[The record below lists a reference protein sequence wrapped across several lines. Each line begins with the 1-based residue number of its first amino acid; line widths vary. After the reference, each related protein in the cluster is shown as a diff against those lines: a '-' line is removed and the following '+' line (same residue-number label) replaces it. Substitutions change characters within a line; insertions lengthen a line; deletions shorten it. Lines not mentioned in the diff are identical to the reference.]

1 MTKSAIIRVFQDFA
15 GAMHSVNS
23 NYGSRGLSE
32 VDKDHLKKKIVAVYD
47 YTTATLGNSRAW
59 NWGFHDESVRKYIT
73 DRIPS
78 IADFNSD
85 GFSEQLYC
93 FTFMQIPPEVRSAG
107 RILEVGCGTGT
118 GLNFL
123 SRLEPE
129 ARFVGLDLSQPTIA
143 VANSRFSRLDRLR
156 FVQGDAE
163 NLPFENGEFDAVICV
178 ESAHNYPDFP
188 RFLAEVHRVLKP
200 RGRLSLVDL
209 FTHDRR
215 RLTAKSLA
223 EMHEFEVLAMTD
235 ISEQVRAAVRQR
247 MSKGSLF
254 RTTARNDFRSLRGLL
269 NERAQMMLHGSLFV
283 GIHPLPV
290 LRTLRRTF
298 GKAPSQGFD
307 IDSYHHYM
315 AERKI

>member
-1 MTKSAIIRVFQDFA
+1 MTKSTVMSVLRDFA
-15 GAMHSVNS
+15 VAMQSVNS
-23 NYGSRGLSE
+23 NYASRGLSE

-47 YTTATLGNSRAW
+47 YTTATLRNSRAW
-59 NWGFHDESVRKYIT
+59 NWGFHDESVRKYIL

-78 IADFNSD
+78 IEDFNSD

-93 FTFMQIPPEVRSAG
+93 FTFTQIPAELRATG

-143 VANSRFSRLDRLR
+143 VANSRFSRLDRLS

-178 ESAHNYPDFP
+178 ESSHNYPDFP

-209 FTHDRR
+209 FTQERR
-215 RLTAKSLA
+215 KLTAKSLT
-223 EMHEFEVLAMTD
+223 EMHGFEVLGMTD

-247 MSKGSLF
+247 MATGSLF
-254 RTTARNDFRSLRGLL
+254 RTTARKEFRALRGLL
-269 NERAQMMLHGSLFV
+269 NERAQMMMHGSLFV
-283 GIHPLPV
+283 GVHPAPL
-290 LRTLRRTF
+290 LRTLRRLA
-298 GKAPSQGFD
+298 GKKPSQGFE
-307 IDSYHHYM
+307 IDSYYHYM
-315 AERKI
+315 AERKE